1 MTCSNPNHRLRGN
14 SQSSIRNS
22 QLRRAF
28 TLVELLVVIAI
39 IGILIA
45 LLLPAVQSAR
55 EAARVLQCKN
65 HLKQLSLGI
74 TSHVAATT
82 HYPTGG
88 WGYFWVGDPDRG
100 FGRHQPGGWAFNVLP
115 YIEQSALYD
124 QASDGDPNQVTTQQK
139 EGSRLTVKSP
149 VPMYNCPTRRH
160 PIPYPKPWDG
170 TFIAHNAARNP
181 ADDNTAGRLDYA
193 INCGAQAGNQYFGG
207 PSLGSIDLANS
218 DAWGSWHNTS
228 GLSGVSYERSEL
240 RPAHIGDG
248 TSNTILVAEK
258 YLNPHHYATGRD
270 AADNET
276 WCTGFNNDNHRTTY
290 QVPLQDRDGYG
301 SGSRFGSAHSA
312 NYNAAFCDG
321 SVRSLSYSIDLQ
333 THRPLR

>member
-1 MTCSNPNHRLRGN
+1 MKTRK
-14 SQSSIRNS
+14 
-22 QLRRAF
+22 AF

-88 WGYFWVGDPDRG
+88 WGWYWVGDPDRG
-100 FGRHQPGGWAFNVLP
+100 FDRHQPGGWAFNVLP
-115 YIEQSALYD
+115 YIEQSALYN
-124 QASDGDPNQVTTQQK
+124 QASDGDANQITTQQK
-139 EGSRLTVKSP
+139 EGARLMVKSP
-149 VPMYNCPTRRH
+149 LPLYNCPTRRH
-160 PIPYPKPWDG
+160 PIPYLKPVWG
-170 TFIAHNAARNP
+170 SQIAYNAAENP
-181 ADDNTAGRLDYA
+181 AGDNTAGRLDYA
-193 INCGAQAGNQYFGG
+193 INCGAQPRNEYGGG
-207 PSLGSIDLANS
+207 PAPTSSVLADS
-218 DAWGSWHNTS
+218 DSSSYWHDTS
-228 GLSGVSYERSEL
+228 ELSGISYERSQL
-240 RPAHIGDG
+240 TPAHIGDG

-258 YLNPHHYATGRD
+258 YLNPYDYATGED
-270 AADNET
+270 PADNET

-290 QVPLQDRDGYG
+290 LVPLQDRDGYR
-301 SGSRFGSAHSA
+301 STTRFGSAHSA

-321 SVRSLSYSIDLQ
+321 SVRAMSYSIDAQ
-333 THRPLR
+333 THRLLGSRRDGEVVDTSQL